1 VRLPVPPLLLVTDR
15 SQARLPLEDVIERAC
30 AGGSRWVSLREKDLP
45 EPEQIAMFARLQPL
59 AHRFGARAIIHGS
72 AQSAKAAGADGVHLA
87 AGSDPIAARALLGD
101 DALIG
106 LSVHRLA
113 ELEHVN
119 RACVDYLL
127 VGPAYETASKPGYG
141 PALGPDGLA
150 VITAATEIP
159 VIAIG
164 GIAAENASDLIGA
177 GAAGI
182 AIMGAV
188 MRSPQPGR
196 EIGRLLNAVRK
207 APITAP

>member
-1 VRLPVPPLLLVTDR
+1 VRLPEPPLLLVTDR
-15 SQARLPLEDVIERAC
+15 LQARLALTDIVEEAC
-30 AGGSRWVSLREKDLP
+30 WAGCRWVSLREKDLP